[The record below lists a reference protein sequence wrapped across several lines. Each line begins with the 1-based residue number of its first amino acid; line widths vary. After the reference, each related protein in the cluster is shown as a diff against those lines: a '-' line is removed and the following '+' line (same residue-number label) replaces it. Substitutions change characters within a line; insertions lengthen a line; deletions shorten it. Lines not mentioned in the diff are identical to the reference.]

1 MTKTQDLGAWLL
13 PVDQTTYVAVGRHEL
28 KYIEYVNDCVCLPG
42 LPSYCEQGF
51 LWRDRFIPA
60 LDIHQLMTHTRQ
72 KQADQEKMAAIVAYE
87 NALGQIDVGA
97 IFLQGVPKLLPI
109 TPQQSVAISLLDL
122 PLQLLAHAAFEHEQ
136 KSYPVLDLRALF
148 DQTPADLFAMH

>member
-1 MTKTQDLGAWLL
+1 MLKTRDLGAWLL
-13 PVDQTTYVAVGRHEL
+13 PVDQSTSVAVGRYEL

-60 LDIHQLMTHTRQ
+60 LDIQQLVTHTRHQ
-72 KQADQEKMAAIVAYE
+72 NTGQEKMAAIVAYE
-87 NALGQIDVGA
+87 NALGQVDLGA
-97 IFLQGVPKLLPI
+97 IFLCGVPKLLPI

-122 PLQLLAHAAFEHEQ
+122 PLRLLAHAAFQHQQ